1 MNLLNSCET
10 EKKTNSLL
18 YIMIISLL
26 AVIAVMAFFMW
37 KTIWNKWENSVP
49 KATDITNTTTDTTNN
64 SDPITIT
71 VIDDKRCTS
80 CMTKEIVSQLKLVPF
95 FSSAKFVEQDFSDKW
110 VSDYVKNN
118 GIKKLPAIILST
130 NKINDNWEMQP
141 YLKELKDKQ
150 YSLEVWASFDPF
162 AKRSDKWFMI
172 LDKEVLNKIKSNT
185 YLKWNKDAKV
195 SWIEYSDLE
204 CPFCAK
210 LHNSDVPSS
219 IEKTYW
225 NNVNIYF
232 NSFPLEFHKNA
243 MPAARI
249 IECAWEQKWA
259 TAFYAL
265 VEKSFKD
272 EKSDK
277 DYLVAE
283 AVKLWINKTTLE
295 KCVADWKFDSKI
307 TEQQKTWTA
316 TFGVSWTPASILI
329 NNDTGEYEVLSWALP
344 FTSFKETIDKLLK

>member
-1 MNLLNSCET
+1 MSFLNNSCET

-18 YIMIISLL
+18 YVLIIGLL
-26 AVIAVMAFFMW
+26 SVIAVMAFFMW
-37 KTIWNKWENSVP
+37 KNMWDNKWWEVWDNKVSDVTS
-49 KATDITNTTTDTTNN
+49 KENN
-64 SDPITIT
+64 SDPITVTI
-71 VIDDKRCTS
+71 IDDKRCTN
-80 CMTKEIVSQLKLVPF
+80 CMTAEIVSQLKLVPF
-95 FSSAKFVEQDFSDKW
+95 LTSSKFIEKDFNDEWISEYIKSND
-110 VSDYVKNN
+110 
-118 GIKKLPAIILST
+118 IKKLPAIILSS
-130 NKINDNWEMQP
+130 NKINDEWKMQP

-162 AKRSDKWFMI
+162 AKRSTKWFLT
-172 LDKEVLNKIKSNT
+172 LDKETLNKIKSNT

-225 NNVNIYF
+225 DKINIFF
-232 NSFPLEFHKNA
+232 NSFPLDFHKNA

-249 IECAWEQKWA
+249 IECAWEQKWS
-259 TAFYAL
+259 TAFYTL
-265 VEKSFKD
+265 IEKAFKD

-277 DYLVAE
+277 DYLIAE
-283 AVKLWINKTTLE
+283 AVKLWINKANLE
-295 KCVADWKFDSKI
+295 KCVTDAKFDTKI
-307 TEQQKTWTA
+307 TNQQKTWVA
-316 TFGVSWTPASILI
+316 TFGISWTPANILI

-344 FTSFKETIDKLLK
+344 FTAFKETIDKLLK